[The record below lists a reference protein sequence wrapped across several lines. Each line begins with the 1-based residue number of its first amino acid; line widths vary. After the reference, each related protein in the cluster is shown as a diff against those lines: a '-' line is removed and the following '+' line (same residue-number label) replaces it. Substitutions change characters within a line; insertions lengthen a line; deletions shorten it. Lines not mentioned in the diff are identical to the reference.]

1 MNNGWQESCHPPF
14 VPATENLAIT
24 FALTKITKNTRKETV
39 SAFPQ
44 KRLGVQ
50 GKTLRRFSKT
60 TRRFPK
66 RINSFPIFPLFLLN
80 LSNYQLRVGGRRKRR
95 WQECCHPFCVDTQ
108 RIDYRW
114 QECKHFTQNWWEFY
128 PKTR

>member
-66 RINSFPIFPLFLLN
+66 RINSFQIFPLFLLK
-80 LSNYQLRVGGRRKRR
+80 LSNYQLKSGRDMVTGEKGR
-95 WQECCHPFCVDTQ
+95 WQDSCHPFPIVRQ
-108 RIDYRW
+108 LVKARW
-114 QECKHFTQNWWEFY
+114 QACMHFASNLWE
-128 PKTR
+128 

>member
-66 RINSFPIFPLFLLN
+66 RINSFQIFPLFLLK
-80 LSNYQLRVGGRRKRR
+80 LSNYQLKSGR
-95 WQECCHPFCVDTQ
+95 D
-108 RIDYRW
+108 IM
-114 QECKHFTQNWWEFY
+114 
-128 PKTR
+128 